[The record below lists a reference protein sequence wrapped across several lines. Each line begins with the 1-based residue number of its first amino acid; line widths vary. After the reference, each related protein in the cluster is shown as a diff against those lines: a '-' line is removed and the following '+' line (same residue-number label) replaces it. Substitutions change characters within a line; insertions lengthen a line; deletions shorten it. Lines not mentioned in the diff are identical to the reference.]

1 MKTPFTVCKYA
12 LVPEIFQ
19 FENCVKYANEMA
31 DDVIYSTQ
39 FCIMSRENK
48 GTEREAPG
56 PALGICQLHLSYL

>member
-12 LVPEIFQ
+12 LVPEIFK
-19 FENCVKYANEMA
+19 FEKCVKYANEMT
-31 DDVIYSTQ
+31 DDVIYLTQ

-56 PALGICQLHLSYL
+56 PALGICQLH